1 MSSTPPAHVAD
12 LYRYPVKG
20 LTPEPLRRVVLD
32 VGQTLRA
39 DRRYAIENGP
49 SGFDPAAPKWL
60 PKPHFLMLMRDEWL
74 AALQTHFDDAS
85 NVLTIRQD
93 GAIAAQGD
101 LETTEGRAAIERFF
115 ATGFAGAIKGPP
127 KVLSGHGH
135 SFSDVARKVVSIIN
149 LGSVAAVE
157 KMVDRPVHPLR
168 FRANLYVSGW
178 PAWHEFDLLG
188 RTLAIGDARLKV
200 VKRIVRCA
208 AVNVDPETAARDLN
222 IPQTL
227 MRRLGHADCGIYAEV
242 VAGGAIGVG
251 DAIVSEPPELV

>member
-1 MSSTPPAHVAD
+1 
-12 LYRYPVKG
+12 
-20 LTPEPLRRVVLD
+20 
-32 VGQTLRA
+32 
-39 DRRYAIENGP
+39 
-49 SGFDPAAPKWL
+49 
-60 PKPHFLMLMRDEWL
+60 
-74 AALQTHFDDAS
+74 
-85 NVLTIRQD
+85 
-93 GAIAAQGD
+93 
-101 LETTEGRAAIERFF
+101 
-115 ATGFAGAIKGPP
+115 
-127 KVLSGHGH
+127 
-135 SFSDVARKVVSIIN
+135 
-149 LGSVAAVE
+149 
-157 KMVDRPVHPLR
+157 MVDWPVHPLR